1 MQLQNLSLVEDDIRR
16 ARETDRELSFWKAIL
31 ISIITFGIYAILVLY
46 RMINRRDLHFRRQI
60 SLNDDIIKCIKEINS
75 EEERSADITNELQRA
90 ESLQNE
96 IAKNFKE
103 KGAIKWLILNYIT
116 LGLAGL
122 YIYYFLTRDFFLF
135 EEKKEEFS
143 TLISSM
149 LVKLGVVKY
158 PIKPERVMKKRNFWL
173 YLVLS
178 IITLGI
184 FMFYWYYILL
194 EEPNHYFRVGQ
205 RWEEQIVNAFRSA

>member
-1 MQLQNLSLVEDDIRR
+1 MQLQNLSLLEDDIRR
-16 ARETDRELSFWKAIL
+16 ARETDIELFFWKTIL
-31 ISIITFGIYAILVLY
+31 VSIITFGIYGILVFY

-103 KGAIKWLILNYIT
+103 KGASKWLILNFIT

-122 YIYYFLTRDFFLF
+122 YVHYFLTRDFFLF

-149 LVKLGVVKY
+149 LVKIGVVKY
-158 PIKPERVMKKRNFWL
+158 PIKLERVMKKRNFWL
-173 YLVLS
+173 YLLLS
-178 IITLGI
+178 IITFGI
-184 FMFYWYYILL
+184 FSIYWYYILL
-194 EEPNHYFRVGQ
+194 
-205 RWEEQIVNAFRSA
+205 